1 MRKYVVLFSLALVA
15 AVNGCSAL
23 GKAAFAEPIVT
34 LQDVQLKGIGLN
46 GGAVDVVLNVYNPNN
61 YRLDATRV
69 RYNLLFDSTKVADG
83 EITERQTVEGKDTL
97 RVNIPVNFTFR
108 ALGEA
113 GRQLISQ
120 GSVPYRVTGDVV
132 VGSPVG
138 NFTVPF
144 SKSGRFSSL
153 GGVR

>member
-1 MRKYVVLFSLALVA
+1 MRRYLVLGSIAMLATVS
-15 AVNGCSAL
+15 GCSAL
-23 GKAAFAEPIVT
+23 GKAAFAEPVVT

-69 RYNLLFDSTKVADG
+69 RYNLLFDSTRVANG

-97 RVNIPVNFTFR
+97 RVNIPVNFTFSGIG
-108 ALGEA
+108 AA
-113 GRQLISQ
+113 ARQLLSQ

>member
-1 MRKYVVLFSLALVA
+1 MRRYMVVLGVALMA
-15 AVNGCSAL
+15 SMSGCSAL
-23 GKAAFAEPIVT
+23 GKAAFAEPVVT
-34 LQDVQLKGIGLN
+34 LQDVQLKGIGMN

-83 EITERQTVEGKDTL
+83 EITERQTVEGRDTL

-113 GRQLISQ
+113 GRQLLSQ